1 MEEEKPKRGR
11 PRKEAVSETA
21 IVPVDDE
28 EPWVPV
34 PKRTRKK
41 KEPVQES
48 APEPETVQEPAPP
61 KPKRAKKKP
70 DPATAV
76 ASDVSFQSKRGV
88 VNFSA
93 MRAPP
98 KPKVETVNPFFS
110 FEATLGPEGPA
121 HLIYIPTSSVYNWP
135 AVEQVEVNEVGRLHV
150 HQCSV

>member
-11 PRKEAVSETA
+11 PRKEVVSETA

-41 KEPVQES
+41 KEPVQEL
-48 APEPETVQEPAPP
+48 APEPIPEPEVVQQPPEAP
-61 KPKRAKKKP
+61 KPKRVRKKP

-76 ASDVSFQSKRGV
+76 ASDVSFQSKRGAV
-88 VNFSA
+88 CFSA

-98 KPKVETVNPFFS
+98 KPKLERDGGYQRPYASMHDRWGRSNPYDS
-110 FEATLGPEGPA
+110 FTIA
-121 HLIYIPTSSVYNWP
+121 
-135 AVEQVEVNEVGRLHV
+135 
-150 HQCSV
+150 